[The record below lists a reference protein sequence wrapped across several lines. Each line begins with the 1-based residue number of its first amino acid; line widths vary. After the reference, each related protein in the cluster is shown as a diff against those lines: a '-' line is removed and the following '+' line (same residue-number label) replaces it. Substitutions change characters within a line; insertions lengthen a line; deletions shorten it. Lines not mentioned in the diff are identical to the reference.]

1 MKIAGMLR
9 RYAALARAANRRRKS
24 FRRLRQSRLRGRL
37 HWDPEGCTGCALC
50 VKDCPADAI
59 ELITLDRKAK
69 RFVMRYSADRCTFC
83 GQCVENCRFDCI
95 SMSSEEYSLAAL
107 THDGF
112 TVYYGNDADVEQ
124 VLAEQSAD
132 GDHGSGKA
140 RRRSRWSGSAANC
153 AAMMPPD
160 STSFAG

>member
-1 MKIAGMLR
+1 MKIAGMLQDTLR
-9 RYAALARAANRRRKS
+9 SLVRTPATEVIPAAAPA
-24 FRRLRQSRLRGRL
+24 RLRGRL
-37 HWDPEGCTGCALC
+37 HWDLERCTGCALC

-69 RFVMRYSADRCTFC
+69 RFVMRYSVDRCTFC

-112 TVYYGNDADVEQ
+112 TVYYGDDADVEQ
-124 VLAEQSAD
+124 VLADNLAD
-132 GDHGSGKA
+132 GDRAEEKLA
-140 RRRSRWSGSAANC
+140 
-153 AAMMPPD
+153 
-160 STSFAG
+160 